1 MYATPYCGDTR
12 LARRVLD
19 EMQIVY
25 DFIDF
30 RQDPAAARFVEE
42 INNGFR
48 SSPTIIFPD
57 GSVLVEPS
65 ERELRARVGELQA
78 AGLCGL
84 ADSVQ
89 ASGCVLTAPVTL
101 RSSFEQIPMLC
112 RTSYANWRS
121 NANSWR
127 NRGWRHQVRLRR
139 RHRPGRCSLRN
150 PFPYDDTG
158 GNHRPG
164 HRLLRRPG
172 KTRRVGRDWHRLVWP
187 G

>member
-30 RQDPAAARFVEE
+30 RQDPAATRFVEE

-65 ERELRARVGELQA
+65 DRELRARVADLQA
-78 AGLCGL
+78 AGF
-84 ADSVQ
+84 AV
-89 ASGCVLTAPVTL
+89 
-101 RSSFEQIPMLC
+101 
-112 RTSYANWRS
+112 
-121 NANSWR
+121 
-127 NRGWRHQVRLRR
+127 
-139 RHRPGRCSLRN
+139 
-150 PFPYDDTG
+150 
-158 GNHRPG
+158 
-164 HRLLRRPG
+164 
-172 KTRRVGRDWHRLVWP
+172 
-187 G
+187 

>member
-30 RQDPAAARFVEE
+30 RQDPAATRFVEE

-65 ERELRARVGELQA
+65 ERELRARVAELQA
-78 AGLCGL
+78 AGF
-84 ADSVQ
+84 AV
-89 ASGCVLTAPVTL
+89 
-101 RSSFEQIPMLC
+101 
-112 RTSYANWRS
+112 
-121 NANSWR
+121 
-127 NRGWRHQVRLRR
+127 
-139 RHRPGRCSLRN
+139 
-150 PFPYDDTG
+150 
-158 GNHRPG
+158 
-164 HRLLRRPG
+164 
-172 KTRRVGRDWHRLVWP
+172 
-187 G
+187 

>member
-30 RQDPAAARFVEE
+30 RQDPSAARFVEQ

-65 ERELRARVGELQA
+65 ERELRVRVGELQA
-78 AGLCGL
+78 AG
-84 ADSVQ
+84 
-89 ASGCVLTAPVTL
+89 
-101 RSSFEQIPMLC
+101 
-112 RTSYANWRS
+112 YA
-121 NANSWR
+121 
-127 NRGWRHQVRLRR
+127 V
-139 RHRPGRCSLRN
+139 
-150 PFPYDDTG
+150 
-158 GNHRPG
+158 
-164 HRLLRRPG
+164 
-172 KTRRVGRDWHRLVWP
+172 
-187 G
+187 

>member
-30 RQDPAAARFVEE
+30 RQDLAAARFVEE

-78 AGLCGL
+78 AG
-84 ADSVQ
+84 
-89 ASGCVLTAPVTL
+89 
-101 RSSFEQIPMLC
+101 
-112 RTSYANWRS
+112 YA
-121 NANSWR
+121 
-127 NRGWRHQVRLRR
+127 V
-139 RHRPGRCSLRN
+139 
-150 PFPYDDTG
+150 
-158 GNHRPG
+158 
-164 HRLLRRPG
+164 
-172 KTRRVGRDWHRLVWP
+172 
-187 G
+187 

>member
-78 AGLCGL
+78 GG
-84 ADSVQ
+84 
-89 ASGCVLTAPVTL
+89 
-101 RSSFEQIPMLC
+101 
-112 RTSYANWRS
+112 YA
-121 NANSWR
+121 
-127 NRGWRHQVRLRR
+127 V
-139 RHRPGRCSLRN
+139 
-150 PFPYDDTG
+150 
-158 GNHRPG
+158 
-164 HRLLRRPG
+164 
-172 KTRRVGRDWHRLVWP
+172 
-187 G
+187 